1 MGLTPSGLAVVLF
14 WDLLKWTCSS
24 VVGLKQVDLLQC
36 CGTYSNGLTLVLWGL
51 LKWTYSSVVG
61 HTEVDVL

>member
-24 VVGLKQVDLLQC
+24 VAELTQMDLLSVVRLTQMDLLYVVGLTQMDLL
-36 CGTYSNGLTLVLWGL
+36 
-51 LKWTYSSVVG
+51 
-61 HTEVDVL
+61 